1 MFRSLGRDPEA
12 MWEEIYSTIAD
23 VSYDKGG
30 GAVNSKLTTFKVYR

>member
-30 GAVNSKLTTFKVYR
+30 GGGPLTQN